1 MTMRRRRLSRATAG
15 VPLRKSF
22 STWRAAGWGRQPSER
37 ARRPA
42 VRLRG
47 LGAAHRRDD
56 RPLLVPAALVL
67 AAAARAHLLAGGA
80 DADVG
85 LSAALYRRELRV
97 LRPCRRHLH
106 RRGAAVGHPV
116 PRPARLLGIVSRG
129 DVV

>member
-67 AAAARAHLLAGGA
+67 AAADRFHLLAGRA
-80 DADVG
+80 DAYVV
-85 LSAALYRRELRV
+85 LSAPLYRAKLRV
-97 LRPCRRHLH
+97 LRPCRRHIN
-106 RRGAAVGHPV
+106 RRSVAVGHPV
-116 PRPARLLGIVSRG
+116 SPPA
-129 DVV
+129 